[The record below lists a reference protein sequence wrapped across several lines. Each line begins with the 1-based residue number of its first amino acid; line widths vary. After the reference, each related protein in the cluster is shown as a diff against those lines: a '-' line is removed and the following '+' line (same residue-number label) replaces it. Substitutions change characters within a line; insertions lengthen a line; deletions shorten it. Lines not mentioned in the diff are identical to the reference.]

1 MIIDNTGS
9 EFVYEGVTYRI
20 GDKIIGT
27 DSSEYAGLNGVIFEI
42 RDGEDKET
50 DNETPDIYCSLEKPV
65 LPPDILELEK
75 TFSELYREEKHL
87 DDISLDFVIMAPEM
101 IMIPQQPQKS
111 IKVYLL
117 TEDWAVDDNQGN
129 ATYVYS
135 SIWEAKAHLNRLLK
149 KEIEDGCIS
158 AWIKQENYMTDISEM
173 AYEGWIDG
181 DYLESHY
188 AISIEAYDMSFAPDV
203 VGNVGR
209 MYMDN
214 CRLDDFVSQVAEWDE
229 VGKLSDED
237 YQKFLVDKRIPDVI
251 EKNLS
256 DHYWESYWQAV
267 SEAGHALLNEYL
279 ERNAH
284 SQLES
289 AE

>member
-1 MIIDNTGS
+1 MIINKHGE
-9 EFVYEGVTYRI
+9 EFLYEGVAYRI
-20 GDKIIGT
+20 GDRIIGT
-27 DSSEYAGLNGVIFEI
+27 DSTEYAGLNGIIFEI

-50 DNETPDIYCSLEKPV
+50 DNDMPDIYCTFDEPILPNDITEMEKIFTKMYQHEMKLENIIF
-65 LPPDILELEK
+65 DC
-75 TFSELYREEKHL
+75 
-87 DDISLDFVIMAPEM
+87 VIMAPHM

-111 IKVYLL
+111 VRVYLL
-117 TEDWAVDDNQGN
+117 TEDWAVDGNQGN
-129 ATYVYS
+129 TTSVYS
-135 SIWEAKAHLNRLLK
+135 SMWEAKAHLNYLLK

-158 AWIKQENYMTDISEM
+158 AWIKQKNYMTDISEM

-188 AISIEAYDMSFAPDV
+188 AISIEAYDMSLAPDV
-203 VGNVGR
+203 VGNIGR

-214 CRLDDFVSQVAEWDE
+214 CRLDDFDSQVAEWDE

-256 DHYWESYWQAV
+256 DYYWESYWQSV